1 MCIRDRLKS
10 SSEYKSIIDRISI
23 ISNDLL
29 DSTESEKYLQEIS
42 EDFIEIKKILD
53 QSNNNKDAFIEGKG
67 DIIAGYGELWS
78 ARLLNIYLNKLL
90 ASNKSNFIDSRQVL
104 FLKESDTGDSI
115 DWAKSKESFKSIDTS
130 LRSKIYVITGFIASK
145 EDGTPT
151 NLGRNGS
158 DYSAAIFASLFN
170 AEELIIWT
178 DVDGVLSAD
187 PNKVKNARLISNL
200 SYNEAMELAYFGA
213 KVIHPKTFGPLM
225 NQSIPIYIRNTFSPG
240 NRGTKISS
248 NVDATREIKGI
259 TVIESIALINLE
271 GTGMI
276 GVPGTADKLFSSL
289 KDENISVTLISQA
302 SSEHSICIAVPDSVS
317 VLACDQINTAF
328 SEEIKSGLISNID
341 ITRNLSVLAVV
352 GDNMVGQQGIA
363 GKFFSTLGDSG
374 INAVSYT
381 HLTLPTKR
389 IV

>member
-1 MCIRDRLKS
+1 M
-10 SSEYKSIIDRISI
+10 
-23 ISNDLL
+23 
-29 DSTESEKYLQEIS
+29 
-42 EDFIEIKKILD
+42 
-53 QSNNNKDAFIEGKG
+53 
-67 DIIAGYGELWS
+67 
-78 ARLLNIYLNKLL
+78 NIYLNKLL

-213 KVIHPKTFGPLM
+213 
-225 NQSIPIYIRNTFSPG
+225 
-240 NRGTKISS
+240 
-248 NVDATREIKGI
+248 
-259 TVIESIALINLE
+259 
-271 GTGMI
+271 
-276 GVPGTADKLFSSL
+276 
-289 KDENISVTLISQA
+289 
-302 SSEHSICIAVPDSVS
+302 
-317 VLACDQINTAF
+317 
-328 SEEIKSGLISNID
+328 
-341 ITRNLSVLAVV
+341 
-352 GDNMVGQQGIA
+352 
-363 GKFFSTLGDSG
+363 
-374 INAVSYT
+374 
-381 HLTLPTKR
+381 
-389 IV
+389 